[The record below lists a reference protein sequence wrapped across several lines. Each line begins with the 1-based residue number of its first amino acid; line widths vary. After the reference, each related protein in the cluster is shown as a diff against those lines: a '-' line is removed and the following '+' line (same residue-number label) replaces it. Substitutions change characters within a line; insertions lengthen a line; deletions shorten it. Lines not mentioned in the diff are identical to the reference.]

1 MANWIKSWQDRF
13 RQGGFLADV
22 VVLAGGTAFSQALLF
37 LATPLITR
45 LYEPADFGV
54 WSLIRSLGSIA
65 AVVACWRYELSIVLP
80 KQDKEAAN
88 MFAASVLIAI
98 AMSGLL
104 LLIVSLFGIQVAQL
118 LSTTEILPWLWV
130 LPLMLLLT
138 GIYQAGNYWS
148 TRKNQ
153 FSRLAISRI
162 VQSIVLVSVQIG
174 LALTIGPSSSGLI
187 IGMII
192 GQIAA
197 TGALAIQIWQEDG
210 RSILDAWDW
219 QSITTGISTHKNFP
233 LYVAPYSFIGNL
245 SQQMVLLLLGIFT
258 TTQIAG
264 LYSFANIIVMLP
276 IGLIS
281 SALNQVFF
289 IKASQHLATGNLG
302 KFVTK
307 VLTSLV
313 IVTTPLF
320 SFFIFNTEWL
330 FTTFFGNKWAESS
343 TYGVWLGLS
352 AFMVLYTSWLD
363 RIYDVLGKQRILL
376 SMDIGYNLVSI
387 MCFAIALSWSRQP
400 VFAVAIYTLITAIY
414 NYLWLMITFKLS
426 EFSSAGIWLASKIFI
441 AIFGCYFLSHF
452 AIQSILSSNS
462 IPIADWLVISI
473 YYICLLIIYHDRQ
486 KDKSTN
492 TLL

>member
-174 LALTIGPSSSGLI
+174 LALTIGPSYWSNRRH
-187 IGMII
+187 
-192 GQIAA
+192 
-197 TGALAIQIWQEDG
+197 
-210 RSILDAWDW
+210 RSIGNSNMARRW
-219 QSITTGISTHKNFP
+219 QIDP
-233 LYVAPYSFIGNL
+233 
-245 SQQMVLLLLGIFT
+245 
-258 TTQIAG
+258 
-264 LYSFANIIVMLP
+264 
-276 IGLIS
+276 
-281 SALNQVFF
+281 
-289 IKASQHLATGNLG
+289 
-302 KFVTK
+302 
-307 VLTSLV
+307 
-313 IVTTPLF
+313 
-320 SFFIFNTEWL
+320 
-330 FTTFFGNKWAESS
+330 
-343 TYGVWLGLS
+343 
-352 AFMVLYTSWLD
+352 
-363 RIYDVLGKQRILL
+363 
-376 SMDIGYNLVSI
+376 
-387 MCFAIALSWSRQP
+387 
-400 VFAVAIYTLITAIY
+400 
-414 NYLWLMITFKLS
+414 
-426 EFSSAGIWLASKIFI
+426 
-441 AIFGCYFLSHF
+441 
-452 AIQSILSSNS
+452 
-462 IPIADWLVISI
+462 
-473 YYICLLIIYHDRQ
+473 
-486 KDKSTN
+486 
-492 TLL
+492 